1 MDISRF
7 TEIILNLISNAIK
20 YTGEGGTIRC
30 SVRQLPAQK
39 DGRCIQELSV
49 SDNGIGMSEEFQ
61 KHIFES
67 FTRERSSTVSG
78 VEGTG
83 LGMGIVK
90 KLVEMMH
97 G

>member
-1 MDISRF
+1 MI
-7 TEIILNLISNAIK
+7 NLVSNAIK
-20 YTGEGGTIRC
+20 YTGEGGTIHC

-67 FTRERSSTVSG
+67 FTRERSSRSAEWKVR
-78 VEGTG
+78 G
-83 LGMGIVK
+83 LAWA
-90 KLVEMMH
+90 L
-97 G
+97 